1 MRKPPVVTV
10 MGHIDH
16 GKTTLLDKI
25 RKTHLV
31 DKEFGG
37 ITQHI
42 GAYQIEHQDKQITFI
57 DTPGHV
63 AFSKMRAR
71 GAEVTDLVVLVIA
84 ADDGVMPQ
92 TKESLK
98 HVRSAKVPF
107 LVAINKMDLPQA
119 NPKMVKEQLQKE
131 GVLVEDLGGDVVCVE
146 ISAKTGKGI
155 DELLEMILLSAEME
169 ELKADPNGPLEA
181 VIIESKL
188 DSRRG
193 PLSTVLVKSGTLRI
207 GEEIRVEDSLGKV
220 KAMFNENGKRVK
232 VAGPSKPVEVLGF
245 KEVPKVG
252 SAVVR
257 MDGEPVTAISKKSR
271 AASKAKK
278 EQKREFFASSE
289 DFASSRLKI
298 VLKSDVQGT
307 LEAIVGNLPG
317 EVQVIFQ
324 AVGDVNESNVLL
336 AATTGAEIIGFNVR
350 VPSVVAKL
358 AKTEKVGIKS
368 YNVIYELL
376 DDIKK
381 QVTKPEISEEILGEA
396 EIIAEFEIKKER
408 IAGCRV
414 KKGKIGKTDKLRLKR
429 GEEIIG
435 DLKIKSMKRKKED
448 ITEAKTGTEF
458 GAVFISPLDFKISD
472 VIIAHK
478 KKNESKP

>member
-1 MRKPPVVTV
+1 

-131 GVLVEDLGGDVVCVE
+131 GVLVEGLGGDVVCVE

-257 MDGEPVTAISKKSR
+257 MDGKPAITEGTEVRKKTVDITEDTE
-271 AASKAKK
+271 KK
-278 EQKREFFASSE
+278 
-289 DFASSRLKI
+289 LKI

-324 AVGDVNESNVLL
+324 AVGDVNESDVLL

-350 VPSVVAKL
+350 ITSAIKKL
-358 AKTEKVGIKS
+358 AKTEKVKTKS

-458 GAVFISPLDFKISD
+458 GAVFISPLDFKIGD